1 MQTLQN
7 GTQCNRRGFFFP
19 GQSGLR
25 KKNNHIPRREKKKQ
39 TIWTENKRICIYVE
53 RVSVHLFLYAG
64 WGAAAKGKM
73 RVWSVVLQMGHY

>member
-7 GTQCNRRGFFFP
+7 GTQCNRRGFFFAWTV
-19 GQSGLR
+19 QTLKKKINIFHTER
-25 KKNNHIPRREKKKQ
+25 KKTN
-39 TIWTENKRICIYVE
+39 WDENKRICIYVE